1 MAKRRSRLDIICDML
16 GSIQD
21 KGGKIKPTHLMYKA
35 NLAHR
40 QLKHYL
46 DELVQKELVKRT
58 ERNGSEYLLITDS
71 GNRFLEKLKEM
82 RAFEETF
89 GI

>member
-1 MAKRRSRLDIICDML
+1 MPRRERLDILEDML
-16 GSIQD
+16 AAIQR
-21 KGGKIKPTHLMYKA
+21 KGEMRPTHLMYKA